1 MFASLVFAST
11 HFNTSDP
18 PRCNRRS
25 IFSTRA
31 PRRLANHYGSLDA
44 AIHDLLCPA
53 AKDNSI
59 RTRPRRQA
67 TLTQPLQC
75 DRHRQRTIQTELQS
89 TIELRARTSAKRLM
103 NYQFHCDL
111 QRLSCKTQKNYAQKR
126 RQNDAWIIS
135 SNKIFR
141 DRVTNH
147 KRTARENVNKTTR

>member
-1 MFASLVFAST
+1 MQSAQAECKT
-11 HFNTSDP
+11 Q
-18 PRCNRRS
+18 
-25 IFSTRA
+25 RA
-31 PRRLANHYGSLDA
+31 PASEIAPPKLDLDAKAKNTILKHFLRGILKGKSPAPKLRNSRDKSLWHYGSLDPA
-44 AIHDLLCPA
+44 LHDLLCPA

-126 RQNDAWIIS
+126 RQNDA
-135 SNKIFR
+135 
-141 DRVTNH
+141 
-147 KRTARENVNKTTR
+147 